1 MPLSYVRRLG
11 DGNTTSFTFS
21 FTGQDEGYIRE
32 SDIVV
37 LVDGAPASFTLL
49 SFNTLE
55 LTTAPAYGSEI
66 IIRRVMPKNVPYA
79 DFQRGNNFGQEVLN
93 NSFLQTLYILHEIL
107 DGWFPDGFIIR
118 SDVEFEGGLSAVDVN
133 TEDPNAVIT
142 LSVADDRYLNTTG
155 GTLQGS
161 IDMDEY
167 PLRVRVAVESAEPI
181 RKDTFEARIAT
192 LNETIEFNQDG
203 YQAGD
208 ASLQEQISGLTEIA
222 AAERPTIQWH
232 SNTITNSINI
242 PQNVNA
248 FTAGPSINIESGQ
261 SVSVG
266 AGSTWTILNG
276 AVAGDITTGSIENY
290 DEGTL

>member
-37 LVDGAPASFTLL
+37 LVDGASAPFTLL

-142 LSVADDRYLNTTG
+142 LSVADDRYLN
-155 GTLQGS
+155 
-161 IDMDEY
+161 
-167 PLRVRVAVESAEPI
+167 
-181 RKDTFEARIAT
+181 
-192 LNETIEFNQDG
+192 QD

-222 AAERPTIQWH
+222 AAERPIIQWH

-248 FTAGPSINIESGQ
+248 FTAGPSINIESGH

-276 AVAGDITTGSIENY
+276 AVAGDITTGSIDNY